1 MKESGAYMGA
11 AFCGAAVGVIQA
23 IQNPGVM
30 SAPLLIGTL
39 KMAGYAVSGVLL
51 FGILFW
57 IGYAAEEHFVKDEDS
72 KTVKTITRLGIM
84 TVWCIAVAVLAGRAG
99 LGV

>member
-30 SAPLLIGTL
+30 NASLLMGTL
-39 KMAGYAVSGVLL
+39 KMAGYVVSGVLV

-57 IGYAAEEHFVKDEDS
+57 IGYAAEEHFVRDEDS
-72 KTVKTITRLGIM
+72 KTDKTVKRLGM
-84 TVWCIAVAVLAGRAG
+84 LAVWCIVVAVLAGRAG